1 MYLTLEWNW
10 FPAEQHVCFC
20 LRLRNPKWKS
30 CSDIHFIHF
39 RWWQT
44 VAAASSPHPSAPSQQ
59 LFNDKTVVLMLKVGT
74 LVFPH
79 RKLIRNQYGNRSGI
93 GLISRIWTWE
103 ILKGATTMNKVRLVC
118 VCEGEYRSRGVVI
131 IKTLGAAHIT
141 ESRVLSF
148 TSGWMNSP
156 CDGNTRHRSSAH
168 KDRWWKIIWKVTSL
182 TQQGTP
188 AGTWGSS
195 AGLLLLL
202 LLHLLWR
209 SSAPPLP
216 RYFHLACQ
224 TPSPGWW
231 ESVCCL
237 VQSLSLSSP
246 LLPLHLTV
254 LLLPPICRGKAVV
267 F

>member
-79 RKLIRNQYGNRSGI
+79 RKLIRNQYGNRSRI

-131 IKTLGAAHIT
+131 IKTLERSALPQDGWT
-141 ESRVLSF
+141 VLVTGTRVTAVLRTKTDDGKSF
-148 TSGWMNSP
+148 GE
-156 CDGNTRHRSSAH
+156 
-168 KDRWWKIIWKVTSL
+168 
-182 TQQGTP
+182 
-188 AGTWGSS
+188 
-195 AGLLLLL
+195 
-202 LLHLLWR
+202 LHLLPSR
-209 SSAPPLP
+209 EHQQAHGAALQAYSSCCFSISSDARLHLLFLVIFISPVRRPPLAGEN
-216 RYFHLACQ
+216 L
-224 TPSPGWW
+224 
-231 ESVCCL
+231 SV
-237 VQSLSLSSP
+237 V
-246 LLPLHLTV
+246 
-254 LLLPPICRGKAVV
+254 
-267 F
+267 

>member
-10 FPAEQHVCFC
+10 FPAEQRVCFC

-59 LFNDKTVVLMLKVGT
+59 LFNDKTVVLTLKVGT

-79 RKLIRNQYGNRSGI
+79 RKLIRNQYGNRSRI

-131 IKTLGAAHIT
+131 IKTLGAAQLYLRMDEQSLWREHASPQFCAQRQMMENHL
-141 ESRVLSF
+141 ESYISY
-148 TSGWMNSP
+148 P
-156 CDGNTRHRSSAH
+156 AGNTSRHMGQLCRP
-168 KDRWWKIIWKVTSL
+168 
-182 TQQGTP
+182 TP
-188 AGTWGSS
+188 PAAS
-195 AGLLLLL
+195 
-202 LLHLLWR
+202 
-209 SSAPPLP
+209 
-216 RYFHLACQ
+216 
-224 TPSPGWW
+224 PSPLTL
-231 ESVCCL
+231 VCTSSSSLFSSRLSDALPWLVRICL
-237 VQSLSLSSP
+237 LSSP
-246 LLPLHLTV
+246 VSFPFLSSSTPTLDGPADAAAAPSQL
-254 LLLPPICRGKAVV
+254 
-267 F
+267 